1 MKKTIKINVPLGCEV
16 RKTGCDSIEIIFPDG
31 VKDNPV
37 LKVEADRLP
46 YSWEEFCEKYSI
58 QMGEC
63 LLDKSSSF
71 YEAVPGRIRHKDT
84 DKACLPDRE
93 TAEAFIALMQLIQL
107 RNCYNGGWEPDWE
120 DSEER
125 KYVVVINDNKIES
138 SYLSATS
145 CPLAFR
151 TEERRD
157 LFIKNFRDL
166 IEIAKPLL

>member
-1 MKKTIKINVPLGCEV
+1 MKKTIKINVPP
-16 RKTGCDSIEIIFPDG
+16 GCDSIEIVLPDD
-31 VKDNPV
+31 VKVNPV

-107 RNCYNGGWEPDWE
+107 RNCYNGGWEPDWTDGE
-120 DSEER
+120 IKYTIMNGLNNLEKARNANISHVLAFKSEE
-125 KYVVVINDNKIES
+125 
-138 SYLSATS
+138 L
-145 CPLAFR
+145 
-151 TEERRD
+151 RD
-157 LFIKNFRDL
+157 QFLENFRDL